1 MGINCFKNAEEEWR
15 NYCNY
20 SSVGYLS
27 KTILGSLVEAKVCLL
42 TAPPSNF
49 LFLSQSKSAV
59 PNHQI
64 NLVVEDITSKKL
76 IIPFWEKRQQTDPYP
91 LIMHIPEWQHL
102 TLFGTDV
109 KKIILGKAFSGN
121 LQNRQEPYYIIVNEQ
136 WTAYGWD
143 KDKVDIA
150 KIVD

>member
-91 LIMHIPEWQHL
+91 LFLHIPE
-102 TLFGTDV
+102 
-109 KKIILGKAFSGN
+109 
-121 LQNRQEPYYIIVNEQ
+121 
-136 WTAYGWD
+136 
-143 KDKVDIA
+143 
-150 KIVD
+150 